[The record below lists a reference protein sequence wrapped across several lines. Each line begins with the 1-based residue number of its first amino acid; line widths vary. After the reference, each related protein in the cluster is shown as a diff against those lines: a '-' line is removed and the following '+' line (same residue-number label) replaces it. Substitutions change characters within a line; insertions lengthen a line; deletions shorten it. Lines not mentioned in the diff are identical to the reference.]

1 MLMSKDLKQ
10 EALLESQTELEQ
22 ENEDTGEVG
31 LYSAAVAI
39 LQEKTFETLDN
50 EGLEEALSVLD
61 KFYTQYEVVQ
71 GFHYNS
77 LKASFILKGLN
88 AMNSIV
94 ELSSNDANAT
104 QTEITELISLIEKE
118 EDVDAD
124 YLSSLLE
131 TYKDELELLKAKFA
145 FVHDFNEVDGNI
157 QELRT
162 PEKIITDSKVN
173 DAKKTL
179 ALWDD
184 FYKRNEMDV
193 DDAYFE
199 KAASIYNAFFYAL
212 TIHKNELESLS
223 ESQLSH
229 YSYVAKSSI
238 ANAIKYCEHEDSKDE
253 WFALQKRI
261 GD

>member
-1 MLMSKDLKQ
+1 
-10 EALLESQTELEQ
+10 
-22 ENEDTGEVG
+22 
-31 LYSAAVAI
+31 
-39 LQEKTFETLDN
+39 
-50 EGLEEALSVLD
+50 
-61 KFYTQYEVVQ
+61 
-71 GFHYNS
+71 
-77 LKASFILKGLN
+77 
-88 AMNSIV
+88 MNSIG

-131 TYKDELELLKAKFA
+131 TYKDELELLKAKFS
-145 FVHDFNEVDGNI
+145 FVYDFNEVDENI
-157 QELRT
+157 QELCT

-179 ALWDD
+179 TLWND

-229 YSYVAKSSI
+229 YSYAAKSSI

-253 WFALQKRI
+253 WLAMQKRI